1 MGIQPLTTGEY
12 CRAVESFLCRQN
24 DGHLIRVVG
33 PAFEMVC
40 GWEKAGIPLGV
51 VERAIEKKHLR
62 YGADGSR
69 RRPLRIEFCE
79 GDVLELFDEWR
90 RAVGIAQPMKERS
103 SGMPIAPEPKNNKSS
118 ARTTLIAH
126 LDNVIERLEF
136 WSETRTDISGDTEL
150 SQRVSKAV
158 EFVSVCRQSSK
169 VLRGS
174 AREEVIEKLKL
185 YDEELL
191 ASIRVVADNI
201 LTQRLEAE
209 ARASL
214 EPFRSRMANEA
225 FQSAVTI
232 ATDRLLVNH
241 FRLPSLSFD

>member
-1 MGIQPLTTGEY
+1 LTTGEY
-12 CRAVESFLCRQN
+12 CRGVESFLCRKN

-40 GWEKAGIPLGV
+40 GWEKAGIPLAI
-51 VERAIEKKHLR
+51 VERAIEKRHFR
-62 YGADGSR
+62 YSADSSR

-79 GDVLELFDEWR
+79 GDVLELFDQWR
-90 RAVGIAQPMKERS
+90 RAVGVTQAVKERS
-103 SGMPIAPEPKNNKSS
+103 SGALAVPESKNEKRS

-136 WSETRTDISGDTEL
+136 WSKTRTDVAGDAEL
-150 SQRVSKAV
+150 SQRISKAV
-158 EFVSVCRQSSK
+158 EFLSVCRQSGK
-169 VLRGS
+169 GLRGN
-174 AREEVIEKLKL
+174 AREEVITKLKL

-191 ASIRVVADNI
+191 ASIRAYADDM

-214 EPFRSRMANEA
+214 EPFRSRMASEA
-225 FQSAVTI
+225 FQNAVTI
-232 ATDRLLVNH
+232 ATDRLLVSH